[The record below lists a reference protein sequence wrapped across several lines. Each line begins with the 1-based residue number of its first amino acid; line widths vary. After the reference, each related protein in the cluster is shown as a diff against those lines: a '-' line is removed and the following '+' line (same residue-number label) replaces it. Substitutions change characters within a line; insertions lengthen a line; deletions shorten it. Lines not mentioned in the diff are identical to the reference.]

1 MLVFPSFWDSMP
13 FDQIGFLCGI
23 QKKTDFYPAPLHV
36 AGKTLQKQAT
46 FVEFLLHLDV
56 TLETCR
62 IGVIADEESVMYS
75 MY

>member
-1 MLVFPSFWDSMP
+1 M
-13 FDQIGFLCGI
+13 
-23 QKKTDFYPAPLHV
+23 QKKTDFYPAPLQV
-36 AGKTLQKQAT
+36 AGKTLQEQAT

-62 IGVIADEESVMYS
+62 IGVIEDEESVMYS